1 MDDDVPHVV
10 LGVSTDEPLGTMAP
24 IQEVDTSESLPPLNW
39 V

>member
-10 LGVSTDEPLGTMAP
+10 LGVSTDESLGTVAP
-24 IQEVDTSESLPPLNW
+24 IQEVDTSKPLPPLNG